1 MPRQNPKPADPSRT
15 SDDQPE
21 AGSGDW
27 YGGEREN
34 EFGGEG
40 RFRAG
45 GGHGS
50 HFGGKPDTTDKSPP
64 PKPDHRGKKQR

>member
-1 MPRQNPKPADPSRT
+1 MARENSKAANPRRK

-21 AGSGDW
+21 AGSSDW

-50 HFGGKPDTTDKSPP
+50 HFGGKPDAPDKSRTS
-64 PKPDHRGKKQR
+64 KPGQRGKSDG